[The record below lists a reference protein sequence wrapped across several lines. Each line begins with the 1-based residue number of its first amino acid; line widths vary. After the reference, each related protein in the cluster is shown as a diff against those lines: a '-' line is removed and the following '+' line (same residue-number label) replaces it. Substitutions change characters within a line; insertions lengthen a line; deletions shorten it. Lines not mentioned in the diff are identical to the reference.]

1 MAKPNSRATLIS
13 YCKRALGHPVIEIN
27 VDDDQ
32 VDDRV
37 DEALQFYQEY
47 HADAVEKVY
56 LKHLVTKTD
65 QTNGYI
71 TIPDLVTNVVRLMP
85 LQESNLSNNMFDI
98 KYQVML
104 NDMHSLGFMGQMYD
118 FKMKMN
124 HLAMLDMIL
133 DEDEKHVD
141 FNRHQNRLH
150 VHMDWDV
157 DTDTPEDE
165 TITVKVIATGAGNKY
180 TLNGVETGSLA
191 LSIGGT
197 YTFDQSDASN
207 NGHPFRFSI
216 TENGTHASGTEYT
229 TGVTTFGTPGQAGA
243 YTRIVVTESTPT
255 LYYYCTNHSAM
266 GGNAKLTPELTPGKF
281 TYLVIECYR
290 IVDPDTFT
298 DVYNDYY
305 LKRYATALIKHQWG
319 INLLKFEGM
328 QMPGG
333 VTFNGRQI
341 FDDARE
347 EIEKLTE
354 EARLN
359 WEEPIDFY
367 TG

>member
-32 VDDRV
+32 VDDRI
-37 DEALQFYQEY
+37 DEAFQFYQEY
-47 HADAVEKVY
+47 HTDALEKVY

-65 QTNGYI
+65 QANGYI

-85 LQESNLSNNMFDI
+85 LNESELTNNMFDVR
-98 KYQVML
+98 YQVML
-104 NDMHSLGFMGQMYD
+104 NDMHNLGFMGQMYD

-133 DEDEKHVD
+133 DADEKHVD

-150 VHMDWDV
+150 VHMDWANDTNTPDDV
-157 DTDTPEDE
+157 
-165 TITVKVIATGAGNKY
+165 TIAVTVVGGKFY
-180 TLNGVETGSLA
+180 FDGSLTPNKT
-191 LSIGGT
+191 LSIGST
-197 YTFDQSDASN
+197 ITFDQSDASN
-207 NGHPFRFSI
+207 TGHLLKLS
-216 TENGTHASGTEYT
+216 TTANGTHGGGSEYT
-229 TGVTTFGTPGQAGA
+229 TGVTIAGTPGSAGA
-243 YTRIVVTESTPT
+243 STKLVVTETTATS
-255 LYYYCTNHSAM
+255 LYYYCNVHSGM
-266 GGNAKLTPELTPGKF
+266 GNTGLLTSELTAGTF
-281 TYLVIECYR
+281 TYLVVECYR

-305 LKRYATALIKHQWG
+305 LKRYATALLKHQWG
-319 INLLKFEGM
+319 TNLLKFEGM

-341 FDDARE
+341 FDDARD

>member
-1 MAKPNSRATLIS
+1 MAKPNSRSTLIS

-32 VDDRV
+32 VSDRV

-56 LKHLVTKTD
+56 LKHLVTNTD
-65 QTNGYI
+65 RNNGYV
-71 TIPDLVTNVVRLMP
+71 TVPDLVTNVVRLMP
-85 LQESNLSNNMFDI
+85 LTESSMSVGMFDV

-104 NDMHSLGFMGQMYD
+104 NDVHSMGGMGQVHD
-118 FKMKMN
+118 FSMKMQ
-124 HLAMLDMIL
+124 HLALLDMLL
-133 DEDEKHVD
+133 DSDEKHVD
-141 FNRHQNRLH
+141 FNRHKNQLRIN
-150 VHMDWDV
+150 MDWKRETQVPDDV
-157 DTDTPEDE
+157 TVIVTVANPGSGNRYYFDGELTP
-165 TITVKVIATGAGNKY
+165 NK
-180 TLNGVETGSLA
+180 A
-191 LSIGGT
+191 LSIGAT
-197 YTFDQSDASN
+197 VTFDQSDASN
-207 NGHPFRFSI
+207 NGHPLRFS
-216 TENGTHASGTEYT
+216 TTANGPHASGSEYT
-229 TGVTTFGTPGQAGA
+229 TGVTTAGSPGSAGA
-243 YTRIVVTESTPT
+243 STKLVVTDTTPS
-255 LYYYCTNHSAM
+255 LYYYCVNHSGM
-266 GGNAKLTPELTPGKF
+266 GGTGLLTTELTPGKF
-281 TYLVIECYR
+281 TYLVLECYR
-290 IVDPDTFT
+290 IVDPDTYT

-305 LKRYATALIKHQWG
+305 LKKYTTALIKNQWG
-319 INLLKFEGM
+319 LNLLKFEGM

-341 FDDARE
+341 FDDSRE

>member
-1 MAKPNSRATLIS
+1 MAKPNSRASLIT

-32 VDDRV
+32 VDDRI

-47 HADAVEKVY
+47 HADAIEKVY

-71 TIPDLVTNVVRLMP
+71 TIPNLVTNVVRLMP
-85 LQESNLSNNMFDI
+85 LTDSNLTNNMFDV

-104 NDMHSLGFMGQMYD
+104 NDMHSLGFMGQLHD
-118 FKMKMN
+118 FTMKMQ
-124 HLAMLDMIL
+124 HLAMLDMVL
-133 DEDEKHVD
+133 DSDEKHVD
-141 FNRHQNRLH
+141 FNRHKNQLRIN
-150 VHMDWDV
+150 MDWSN
-157 DTDTPEDE
+157 DTETPDDK
-165 TITVKVIATGAGNKY
+165 TVAVTVVSSGGNKFALDG
-180 TLNGVETGSLA
+180 TTTGNLT
-191 LSIGGT
+191 LSIGST
-197 YTFDQSDASN
+197 VTFDQSDASN
-207 NGHPFRFSI
+207 SGHPFRLSE
-216 TENGTHASGTEYT
+216 TANGTHASGSDYSTN
-229 TGVTTFGTPGQAGA
+229 VTTFGTPGQAGA
-243 YTRIVVTESTPT
+243 YTKIVITDTTPT
-255 LYYYCTNHSAM
+255 SLYYYCQVHSGM
-266 GGNAKLTPELTPGKF
+266 GGSGLLTSELTPGKF
-281 TYLVIECYR
+281 TYLVVECYR
-290 IVDPDTFT
+290 IVDPDTYT
-298 DVYNDYY
+298 EVYNDYY
-305 LKRYATALIKHQWG
+305 LKKYATALIKQQWG
-319 INLLKFEGM
+319 LNLLKFEGM

-359 WEEPIDFY
+359 WEEPVDFY